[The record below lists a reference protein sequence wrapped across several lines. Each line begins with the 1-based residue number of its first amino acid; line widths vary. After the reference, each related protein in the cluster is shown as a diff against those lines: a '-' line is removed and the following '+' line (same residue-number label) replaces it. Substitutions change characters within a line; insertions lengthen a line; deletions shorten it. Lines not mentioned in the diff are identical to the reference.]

1 MRVVV
6 DTNVLVSGIIF
17 GGIPGRILDAW
28 IEKRFELV
36 ASPDIV
42 DEYTR
47 VGERL
52 GQRHAKADVRPV
64 LALIAR
70 SAEIV
75 SSVPLPVSVCEDP
88 DDDKFLAC
96 ALTAEA
102 DLIVSGDRALCAVS
116 GYEGILVLTPR
127 QFVDQRL

>member
-6 DTNVLVSGIIF
+6 DTNVLVSGIVF
-17 GGIPGRILDAW
+17 GGVPGRILDAW
-28 IEKRFELV
+28 IEKRFELIV
-36 ASPDIV
+36 SPDIV

-52 GQRHAKADVRPV
+52 VQRYPKADLRPV

-70 SAEIV
+70 SAESISGV
-75 SSVPLPVSVCEDP
+75 SIPVSVCEDP

-96 ALTAEA
+96 ALAAGA
-102 DLIVSGDRALCAVS
+102 DLIVSGDRGLCAVS
-116 GYEGILVLTPR
+116 GHEGIPILTPR
-127 QFVDQRL
+127 RFVDQRL